1 MHLHIHIYTYLDLL
15 FKNYFMWF
23 TTEDSQ
29 NKIMKMKNRGRE
41 KEDYVNHYVNLYQ
54 QERKTAD
61 PFKRLFT
68 CNGCFIFIKL
78 HYKN

>member
-23 TTEDSQ
+23 TTEDLQ

-41 KEDYVNHYVNLYQ
+41 KEDYVNHYVSLYQ

-61 PFKRLFT
+61 PFKSL
-68 CNGCFIFIKL
+68 L
-78 HYKN
+78 PVMVVLSS